1 VPLLHRGTYCVFL
14 NRHAGV
20 ETALASARCLIAPAP
35 NCHLAVL
42 LRTLGSGKG
51 ASRHR
56 ARTNTGEMSIR
67 RLSAPF
73 TRSIDALFW
82 KGEEVQQ
89 QATGGPSDRGDAAP
103 AGARLV
109 QREASDRVQAIGLHE
124 GWIGDLYH
132 HMLSLPWA
140 PFLAGLSLV
149 YVGLN
154 LLFALAYL
162 LGDGAIA
169 NARRGA
175 FWDAFFFSVET
186 LSTIGYGQMSP
197 ATLYGNIVMTVEA
210 LVGLMLVAVAAGL
223 MFARFSRPTA
233 RVLFS
238 KVAVVAPF
246 NGVPTLSLRL
256 ANVRRNQI
264 LDAQVSV
271 TLVRDEHTAEGEWIR
286 RFYDLKL
293 ARQRS
298 PIFAMTFTV
307 MHAIDAASPLWNA
320 TSSSLAAESVEIVVT
335 VTGLDE
341 TISRSV
347 HARTSY
353 LAHEILWN
361 HSFADVFT
369 QTEDGHLAIDYRR
382 FHNTE
387 PVQSP

>member
-1 VPLLHRGTYCVFL
+1 
-14 NRHAGV
+14 
-20 ETALASARCLIAPAP
+20 
-35 NCHLAVL
+35 
-42 LRTLGSGKG
+42 
-51 ASRHR
+51 
-56 ARTNTGEMSIR
+56 
-67 RLSAPF
+67 
-73 TRSIDALFW
+73 
-82 KGEEVQQ
+82 VQQ
-89 QATGGPSDRGDAAP
+89 QATGGPSDRGDTAP
-103 AGARLV
+103 ASARLV
-109 QREASDRVQAIGLHE
+109 QREASDRVRAIGLRE
-124 GWIGDLYH
+124 GSIGDLYH

-149 YVGLN
+149 YIGLN

-175 FWDAFFFSVET
+175 FLDAFFFSVET

-307 MHAIDAASPLWNA
+307 MHAIDAMSPLWKA
-320 TSSSLAAESVEIVVT
+320 TSSSLATESVEIVVT
-335 VTGLDE
+335 VAGLDE
-341 TISRSV
+341 TISRTV

-353 LAHEILWN
+353 LAHEVLWN
-361 HSFADVFT
+361 HRFADVFM
-369 QTEDGHLAIDYRR
+369 QTEDGQLAIDYRR

-387 PVQSP
+387 PIQSP

>member
-1 VPLLHRGTYCVFL
+1 
-14 NRHAGV
+14 
-20 ETALASARCLIAPAP
+20 
-35 NCHLAVL
+35 
-42 LRTLGSGKG
+42 
-51 ASRHR
+51 
-56 ARTNTGEMSIR
+56 M
-67 RLSAPF
+67 
-73 TRSIDALFW
+73 
-82 KGEEVQQ
+82 QQ
-89 QATGGPSDRGDAAP
+89 QATGGPSDRGDTAP
-103 AGARLV
+103 TGARLV
-109 QREASDRVQAIGLHE
+109 QREASDRVFAIGLRA

-132 HMLSLPWA
+132 HLLSLPWA
-140 PFLAGLSLV
+140 PFLGGLSLV
-149 YVGLN
+149 YVALN

-175 FWDAFFFSVET
+175 FLDAFFFSVET

-264 LDAQVSV
+264 LEAQVSV
-271 TLVRDEHTAEGEWIR
+271 TFVRDEHTAEGDWIR
-286 RFYDLKL
+286 RFYYLKL

-298 PIFAMTFTV
+298 PIFPMTFTV
-307 MHAIDAASPLWNA
+307 MHAIDADSPLWNA
-320 TSSSLAAESVEIVVT
+320 TASSLATESAEIVVT
-335 VTGLDE
+335 VAGLDE
-341 TISRSV
+341 TISRTV

-353 LAHEILWN
+353 LAHEVLWN
-361 HSFADVFT
+361 HRFADVFM
-369 QTEDGHLAIDYRR
+369 QTEDGQLAIDYRR

-387 PVQSP
+387 PIQSP